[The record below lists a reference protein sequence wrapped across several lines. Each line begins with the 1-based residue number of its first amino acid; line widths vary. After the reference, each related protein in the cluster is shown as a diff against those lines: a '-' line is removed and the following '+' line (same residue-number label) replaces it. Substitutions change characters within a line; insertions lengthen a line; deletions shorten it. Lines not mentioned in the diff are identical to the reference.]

1 MAKIIIPSK
10 DMVYSSASKSPAMK
24 KLLSNPRIAKALSL
38 PKQRKQFY
46 GEMKKYKSG
55 GVTKDEMRQVLGEIR
70 SNPNDSITREK
81 TGIIAKEIIKS
92 GKRYIV
98 PDKSEVIEKETNILT
113 RKDKL
118 IAGREQPEKK
128 SEPKKDITNRYQ
140 LNETSANLNP
150 DHQISEGNRP
160 KIRKRNIYEVLSE
173 RRNRTNLQEK

>member
-1 MAKIIIPSK
+1 MSKIIIPSK

-24 KLLSNPRIAKALSL
+24 KFMSNPRIAKALSL

-92 GKRYIV
+92 GKRYIL
-98 PDKSEVIEKETNILT
+98 PDKNEVIEKETKILT

-118 IAGREQPEKK
+118 IADREQPEKK
-128 SEPKKDITNRYQ
+128 SEPRKDISNQNQVDETNANPS
-140 LNETSANLNP
+140 LNQ
-150 DHQISEGNRP
+150 QIYGRNNAA
-160 KIRKRNIYEVLSE
+160 KGKRSIYEIIAE
-173 RRNRTNLQEK
+173 RRTNTNLH